1 MRRPALTVAGLG
13 LLLGA
18 LFVAVLAGCVALS
31 SGCVALASGARED
44 SDARVPVILPPPDAP
59 TPLSGEPE
67 RGPEPEPGSGPRRAS
82 RGALPVAAGQVWI
95 GQYSCA
101 GAPADVTIRF
111 ESVDGTRVRG
121 VVERTAGRWAFEGSY
136 DPPSGALE
144 LTPTR
149 WLQEIPGASMVGLY
163 GTVSDDVYEGRV
175 TDPTCRWFTLRRAA

>member
-1 MRRPALTVAGLG
+1 MKRPALTVAGLG

-59 TPLSGEPE
+59 TPLPAA
-67 RGPEPEPGSGPRRAS
+67 PAPAPASGPGRVS

-95 GQYSCA
+95 GQYSC
-101 GAPADVTIRF
+101 GVEPADVTVRL

-121 VVERTAGRWAFEGSY
+121 VVERTAGRWAFEGTY
-136 DPPSGALE
+136 DVPSGALE

-163 GTVSDDVYEGRV
+163 GTVSADVYEGRV
-175 TDPTCRWFTLRRAA
+175 TDPTCRWFTLRRAE